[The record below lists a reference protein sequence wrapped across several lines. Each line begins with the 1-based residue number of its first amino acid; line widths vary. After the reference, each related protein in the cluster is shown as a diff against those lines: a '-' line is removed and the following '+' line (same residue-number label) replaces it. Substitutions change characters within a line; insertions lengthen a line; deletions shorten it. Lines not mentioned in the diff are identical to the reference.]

1 MDEANARRTVEALLG
16 SYRRFNDLAADVF
29 SDGSYQQAVE
39 FRKLVGHI
47 LGTISVGFFM
57 PLFQQFPALKPEE
70 FKGPYEPLP
79 LLPRE
84 TALELRA
91 ALEELGSRLSFIEAG
106 VCSSGTPNEVQAV
119 QSEVADLNEVIRLG
133 QAFADRAAS
142 RHASPG
148 H

>member
-1 MDEANARRTVEALLG
+1 MDEATARRTVEALLG

-79 LLPRE
+79 SYHARRPWNFGPHLKSSGLASPSSRRACVPRE
-84 TALELRA
+84 HPTRFK
-91 ALEELGSRLSFIEAG
+91 LS
-106 VCSSGTPNEVQAV
+106 
-119 QSEVADLNEVIRLG
+119 
-133 QAFADRAAS
+133 
-142 RHASPG
+142 SPRSPT
-148 H
+148 